1 MNKEKE
7 ARDQLESKIKVIIED
22 ESKRVLSTMA

>member
-7 ARDQLESKIKVIIED
+7 ARDQLESKIKVITED
-22 ESKRVLSTMA
+22 ESKSVLSTMA